1 MYRYARQTI
10 ILYFVGRGKGT
21 TKWTSYSII
30 QYNTK
35 LGRGRLQIRYS
46 QYHSFTNG
54 LALLTSKAQ
63 GKAPVCS

>member
-35 LGRGRLQIRYS
+35 PGTERLQNHYS
-46 QYHSFTNG
+46 QFHSFTND
-54 LALLTSKAQ
+54 LAFLTNKT
-63 GKAPVCS
+63 